1 MAEITSDIL
10 SLLRDHD
17 KQIATLEANMKNITK
32 DLCVQKEMIR
42 ENSDLAKEIRTEIKT
57 MGRVLTTMMA
67 LIGLGITVATFIIKV
82 AV

>member
-1 MAEITSDIL
+1 
-10 SLLRDHD
+10 
-17 KQIATLEANMKNITK
+17 MKNITK